1 MNGKLS
7 NVFKSEIGVR
17 QGDNL
22 SPLLFSIYLSDL
34 ENFLS
39 SKYGGLAYIFP
50 NWQKMMMIFTN
61 ILKCTLFYMQTTQL
75 FSQSHQQSFK
85 CH

>member
-22 SPLLFSIYLSDL
+22 SPLLFSIYLSYL
-34 ENFLS
+34 ESFLS
-39 SKYGGLAYIFP
+39 SKYGGSAYISELTE
-50 NWQKMMMIFTN
+50 MMMIFTN

-75 FSQSHQQSFK
+75 FSQK